1 MHEPEEPGHSP
12 AASQPPDGRSVIGTI
27 AFVLA
32 VILGLFFIMSGG
44 LGLLLL
50 LLLFGE
56 GPLAGPGILLFLLL
70 ICVPL
75 GLLVWGQ
82 GRAGQQSRPLRLPG
96 PLPIAAAAA
105 AAIVLGQLVLFSR
118 ASFLMLV
125 TFVLAAGLPP
135 LVPLAL
141 ASRRL
146 PGLTTWRRA
155 IFGLCVGGLLS
166 TTLTLLVSGV
176 IGLMAY
182 ALILPLRQVVSQV
195 IASPDLERL
204 FFSRA
209 LVVAMVGTAVVAPIV
224 EELVK
229 PLGAVFLGRRLR
241 SPAEAFLVGMAGGV
255 GFAVVENMLYES
267 SGARLWAAIATL
279 RGVGGVL
286 HPLNAG
292 LVALGWYGV
301 ISGTG
306 PGRWGRLLALYGLAV
321 GIHALWNGGLTLLLS
336 AAGTYFFATDSW
348 RVDVYG
354 IGQPGIVL
362 VFMVLESVALWRL
375 LVLTTDR
382 LAGGSETAV
391 ESGLRLHLERPR
403 RLAVWALGLLL
414 VIVPIGALYGPLLAR
429 YADRLVPIR

>member
-1 MHEPEEPGHSP
+1 MSMDRRGSGTP
-12 AASQPPDGRSVIGTI
+12 IGTI
-27 AFVLA
+27 LFVLA
-32 VILGLFFIMSGG
+32 LVVGMVVIASGG
-44 LGLLLL
+44 LGAIVFLLVYG
-50 LLLFGE
+50 FE
-56 GPLAGPGILLFLLL
+56 SMAVPGILLFMLVVCL
-70 ICVPL
+70 PL

-82 GRAGQQSRPLRLPG
+82 GRSGRESSPLRLPG
-96 PLPIAAAAA
+96 PLLIAAIAAG
-105 AAIVLGQLVLFSR
+105 AIVVGQLALLSRVSFVTLF
-118 ASFLMLV
+118 
-125 TFVLAAGLPP
+125 TFVLAASLPP
-135 LVPLAL
+135 IVPLAL

-146 PGLTTWRRA
+146 VWATTWRRA
-155 IFGLCVGGLLS
+155 IFGFCVGGLLS

-176 IGLMAY
+176 VGLVAY
-182 ALILPLRQVVSQV
+182 ALILPLRQVVAQV
-195 IASPDLERL
+195 MASPDLERL

-209 LVVAMVGTAVVAPIV
+209 LAVAMIGTAVVAPIV
-224 EELVK
+224 EELTK
-229 PLGAVFLGRRLR
+229 PIGALLLGRRLR

-255 GFAVVENMLYES
+255 GFAAVENILYES

-301 ISGTG
+301 MKGTG

-336 AAGTYFFATDSW
+336 AAGAYFFATDSW

-362 VFMVLESVALWRL
+362 VFMVLESIALWRL
-375 LVLTTDR
+375 LVLVSNR
-382 LAGGSETAV
+382 LAGGADAAV

-403 RLAVWALGLLL
+403 RLALWATAVL
-414 VIVPIGALYGPLLAR
+414 VIVVPIGALYGPLVAR
-429 YADRLVPIR
+429 YADRLVPLR